1 MKKVLALIIFSV
13 SLFSTACSI
22 NLGENSAAKSD
33 AEKKN
38 EKTTEKVEKNTD
50 DKKADKI
57 VAKSDE
63 EKIAEDKETAPDP
76 KSNALSGSTRPE
88 GESDSVSNA
97 IGKQK
102 TAANTNNWLY
112 VYDSSKGYG
121 FYVPG
126 GTTGDWGKVN
136 KVDTFAGYTP
146 DNVGIYVF
154 AWKDR
159 KATRETL
166 MENATSILE
175 GMGETVTTGKIVG
188 SSSNYSVAE
197 ATSVDGNGVKSKMRV
212 LVGTDVTDNYVMI
225 VGCDEADYD
234 AKKATIDAIW
244 GSFEMWSGKS

>member
-1 MKKVLALIIFSV
+1 MEKVLMLVMIIFSV
-13 SLFSTACSI
+13 SLFPTACSI
-22 NLGENSAAKSD
+22 NLGENSSAKSD
-33 AEKKN
+33 TVKKSE
-38 EKTTEKVEKNTD
+38 EKTEKIEKD
-50 DKKADKI
+50 DKKADKT

-63 EKIAEDKETAPDP
+63 EKIAEDKETEPDP

-88 GESDSVSNA
+88 GEADSVSNA
-97 IGKQK
+97 LGKQK
-102 TAANTNNWLY
+102 TATNTNNWLY
-112 VYDSSKGYG
+112 VYDSRKGYG
-121 FYVPG
+121 FYVPA

-146 DNVGIYVF
+146 NNVGIYVF

-159 KATRETL
+159 QATRETL

-188 SSSNYSVAE
+188 SSKNYSVAE
-197 ATSVDGNGVKSKMRV
+197 ATSIDGNGVKSKMRV

-225 VGCDEADYD
+225 VGCDEADYNS
-234 AKKATIDAIW
+234 KKDTIDAIW